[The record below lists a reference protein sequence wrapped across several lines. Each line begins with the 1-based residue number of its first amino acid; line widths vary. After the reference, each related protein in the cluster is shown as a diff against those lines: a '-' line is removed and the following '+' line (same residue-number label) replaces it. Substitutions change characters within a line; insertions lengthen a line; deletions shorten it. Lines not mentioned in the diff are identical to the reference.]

1 MSTPRSLARVLA
13 PAAFAAGLAALYAGV
28 FSTGFLNDDYLFL
41 EDARL
46 NGWGSLFGDGG
57 ALANYFR
64 PLSREVYFALMEPLS
79 RFGAW
84 PYRAVNFALFLA
96 SCALLFRLL
105 RSQAGEAGAWAGTLW
120 FAVLPLQRV
129 NLIWISCN
137 QDLLALLGTLAAFAA
152 WRGGHIA
159 WAAAAWMAALLSK
172 ESALPLPIALVAWE
186 VLVERRAVR
195 DSLRRALPLAAPLLL
210 WAAGEWSLRHG
221 NPDAA
226 LLQPGLPAFAA
237 TLVHLAQSLVGLDT
251 LQALPEGLRAARPSL
266 LALAPLAAVA
276 LAWPAATE
284 PRARRAPLLFAL
296 VWLVAFAIP
305 VVPVAY
311 TWSAYYFT
319 LAAVGGAM
327 LVALAFARWNRWGR
341 WGYLGALLAL
351 LQWHAIT
358 IASPAFA
365 VADDIWGWTGHL
377 TAHYFE
383 RGAKYGSQM
392 RTALLRV
399 EPSPAKGTR
408 FFFAT
413 LPSWA
418 GFQMGNGPGIR
429 DLYRDPTLQSWFYS
443 QFSESTAAGQPCVFL
458 FWNGVDFERLY
469 GQSRDPFFQ
478 VGTDLLLLDRP
489 ASAVWAFRRALD
501 AGETS
506 QDVLPWMGWA
516 YLWSGDRGRAEAAWT
531 AFGAQDDTT
540 MHVAW
545 LRAARTALD
554 AGDTTATRRALF
566 EAMRMGIGRPEAHA
580 VLGDLLRGRSPKF
593 ALLETKVATRL
604 NPADWIARRELVLGL
619 LTARLDAQAEQEL
632 EVLRRIHPNF
642 STDIVCAQLERELSS
657 RRPSPRAGG
666 AVIAP

>member
-120 FAVLPLQRV
+120 FALLPLQRV

-159 WAAAAWMAALLSK
+159 WAAVAWMAALLSK
-172 ESALPLPIALVAWE
+172 ESALPLPAALVAWD
-186 VLVERRAVR
+186 VLVERRTAR

-237 TLVHLAQSLVGLDT
+237 TLLHLAQSLAGLDAP
-251 LQALPEGLRAARPSL
+251 QALAEGVRAARPSL
-266 LALAPLAAVA
+266 LALVPLAAVA
-276 LAWPAATE
+276 LAWPAASE
-284 PRARRAPLLFAL
+284 QRARRAPLLFAL

-341 WGYLGALLAL
+341 WGYLAALLAQ
-351 LQWHAIT
+351 LQWHAIA

-383 RGAKYGSQM
+383 RGAKYGAQM

-469 GQSRDPFFQ
+469 GRNRDPFFQ

-489 ASAVWAFRRALD
+489 ANAVWAFRRALD

-642 STDIVCAQLERELSS
+642 TTDIVCAQLERELSS